1 MRNSKTGASGR
12 FRFRAHASSSPSL
25 FGFAQV
31 VIEAAGHQIVMESQ
45 AQAQHGRPMDT
56 AVGQLETLFQKA
68 EGDLSYVK
76 RKLETEFDRKWADA
90 GLEKVIF
97 S

>member
-1 MRNSKTGASGR
+1 
-12 FRFRAHASSSPSL
+12 
-25 FGFAQV
+25 
-31 VIEAAGHQIVMESQ
+31 MESQ